1 MSEDNYW
8 TGAFV
13 RPLTRIGRI
22 IGIAVTVAILPA
34 ILIYVFC
41 FSMKTTSEYR
51 CALQV
56 MKEDARVLASTG
68 APIQPGWIAW
78 TKYYESGGMLTQG
91 MFVTYVSGPD
101 GGGRRLV
108 LRLSGAGASAEAADR
123 TQSNQGRQDSEDDA
137 AGEAGPPFSH
147 GADAG
152 TV

>member
-13 RPLTRIGRI
+13 RALKRIGRLA
-22 IGIAVTVAILPA
+22 GVVVTVAILPA

-101 GGGRRLV
+101 GGGTLEVNFYRAPV
-108 LRLSGAGASAEAADR
+108 GATLGIWFSKGGEEIEVYD
-123 TQSNQGRQDSEDDA
+123 GRYPCDE
-137 AGEAGPPFSH
+137 
-147 GADAG
+147 
-152 TV
+152 